1 MLSLSHLLF
10 FGPIAFSLVRIFFCD
25 SFELACF
32 LSSLLFFCTPLPPLC
47 FHHCTLQSL
56 ELSELL
62 SQFFFWFFLFL
73 GEINILLNLFL
84 SLRESVSFVFIY
96 LFLCPD
102 TFSRSRSLKL
112 ALPVYSVSLFF
123 LSSFVQTCIVH
134 AGFDSAD
141 LLLALHAST
150 TSRFFLFLSFS
161 ARNFHR

>member
-112 ALPVYSVSLFF
+112 ALPVYSVSPRNFPRWARLRFLFF
-123 LSSFVQTCIVH
+123 
-134 AGFDSAD
+134 
-141 LLLALHAST
+141 
-150 TSRFFLFLSFS
+150 FFLLGCRRIFWFLFKTFPFSFS
-161 ARNFHR
+161 K